1 MLLSEV
7 EKLKRE
13 LTDKFVVVHE
23 GIPELRRFVGR
34 TGVVKT
40 VNMNGR
46 ALVQFQG
53 LEDIAWYDIDPRF
66 LTVVDKPI
74 EPAPAERHEPA
85 AAAKP
90 TAKAAAKPAG
100 ASPLEL
106 ARQQGPAKAE
116 GEKKLSPLELAR
128 MQGPAKTGAPA
139 QSAAG
144 KGAAPE
150 AAQAAPEGKKL
161 SPLELARMQGPA
173 KRGSEAA
180 APSAAATTAPGGE
193 QPASQ
198 AAAQGKTLSPLEL
211 ARMQGP
217 AKRPETDAASSST
230 AAGGDDAGAGQ
241 SASEQAQPASDA
253 GSSADASATKT
264 PAQGGKQ
271 FTGPDGRTLSPLEL
285 ARLQGP
291 FKGNK

>member
-128 MQGPAKTGAPA
+128 MQGPAKTGAPP

-150 AAQAAPEGKKL
+150 AAQAAPEGKK
-161 SPLELARMQGPA
+161 
-173 KRGSEAA
+173 
-180 APSAAATTAPGGE
+180 
-193 QPASQ
+193 
-198 AAAQGKTLSPLEL
+198 LSPLEL

>member
-13 LTDKFVVVHE
+13 LTDKYVVVQE

-66 LTVVDKPI
+66 LTVVEEPVEKPT
-74 EPAPAERHEPA
+74 EEQKKP

-90 TAKAAAKPAG
+90 AGKPAATAAG

-106 ARQQGPAKAE
+106 ARQQGPAKPE
-116 GEKKLSPLELAR
+116 G
-128 MQGPAKTGAPA
+128 
-139 QSAAG
+139 
-144 KGAAPE
+144 
-150 AAQAAPEGKKL
+150 GKKL

-173 KRGSEAA
+173 KRGSAAAESASEAA
-180 APSAAATTAPGGE
+180 TAESETSSETSGQQEASAESSQQSGSG
-193 QPASQ
+193 AS
-198 AAAQGKTLSPLEL
+198 
-211 ARMQGP
+211 
-217 AKRPETDAASSST
+217 ETP
-230 AAGGDDAGAGQ
+230 AAGG
-241 SASEQAQPASDA
+241 
-253 GSSADASATKT
+253 
-264 PAQGGKQ
+264 KQ
-271 FTGPDGRTLSPLEL
+271 LTGPDGRTLSPLEL

-291 FKGNK
+291 FKGDK